1 MNDNNYDI
9 QNSSDST
16 ADAIAAIA
24 LIAIF
29 VATCI
34 FWVGGQ

>member
-1 MNDNNYDI
+1 MNEELPLAEQAD
-9 QNSSDST
+9 DSV
-16 ADAIAAIA
+16 ADAIAAVA

-34 FWVGGQ
+34 FWVSSQ